1 MRISFAGRI
10 ALALASVWPV
20 AAQTCDLTETPR
32 ITTIVNAA
40 SFLTGVSSMNAIVSL
55 GGSNFQRPGQSR
67 AAGAADLA
75 AGRFPTELGCIAVD
89 IDGVRAPLI
98 YVDFTQINAQV
109 PTFAPP
115 REAQVRVI
123 ANPGREN
130 ELRSAPFLLQVR
142 DQSPAFF
149 RLLPTPCIASVLV
162 DGVLSGDP
170 ALLPN
175 VRGVKAGEVV
185 SLFATGLGQTD
196 PVWQAGEIPNA
207 AARVVRRVQVE
218 FNDQPIPDDH
228 VLYAGL
234 VPGSISGLYQI
245 NIRIPRGINTNAH
258 HTVRV
263 RISDSLSLGASTLFV
278 APD

>member
-1 MRISFAGRI
+1 MKR
-10 ALALASVWPV
+10 LALLWTALVLPA

-32 ITTIVNAA
+32 VGGIVNAA
-40 SFLTGVSSMNAIVSL
+40 SFISGVTSINAIVSI

-67 AAGAADLA
+67 AAGALDVAG
-75 AGRFPTELGCIAVD
+75 GRFPTELGCIAVD
-89 IDGVRAPLI
+89 VDGVRAPMI
-98 YVDFTQINAQV
+98 YVDATQINVQV

-115 REAQVRVI
+115 REAQLRVI

-130 ELRSAPFLLQVR
+130 ERRSDPVLLQIR
-142 DQSPAFF
+142 EQSPGFF
-149 RLLPTPCIASVLV
+149 RLLPTPCIASVLT
-162 DGVLSGDP
+162 DGVVSGDP

-175 VRGVKAGEVV
+175 VRGVRVGEIV

-207 AARVVRRVQVE
+207 PARVVRRVQIE
-218 FNDQPIPDDH
+218 FNDNAIPDDH

-245 NIRIPRGINTNAH
+245 NIRIPGGVAPNAH

-263 RISDSLSLGASTLFV
+263 RIGDSLSFGGSTLYV
-278 APD
+278 AP